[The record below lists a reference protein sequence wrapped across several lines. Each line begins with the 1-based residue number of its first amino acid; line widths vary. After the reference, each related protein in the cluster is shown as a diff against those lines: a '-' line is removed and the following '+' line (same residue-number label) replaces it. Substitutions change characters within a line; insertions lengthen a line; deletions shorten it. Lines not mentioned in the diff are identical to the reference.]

1 MDNIKECKVSE
12 LLNCCNADLNPIEP
26 RDRDTVHKEGIWHK
40 TSHVWLY
47 DSEGYVYFQVRAD
60 ADKLYTSAS
69 GHVGANEDTKNA
81 AVREMGEEL
90 GLRIWDDELELI
102 EIDAWK
108 FDNEVKHDHA
118 FAYIYLYKI
127 ARGFT
132 GFSVNPTEVSD
143 VVKVKAKDLLGH
155 FIGLPF
161 PCPQF
166 DVHGKKLKKYKEL
179 LLMDGEIAVLK
190 YGRILKAI
198 VERTNNE

>member
-1 MDNIKECKVSE
+1 MTEM
-12 LLNCCNADLNPIEP
+12 LNCCDANLNPIEP
-26 RDRDTVHKEGIWHK
+26 KDRDTVHKEGIWHK

-69 GHVGANEDTKNA
+69 GHVRQGEDPRDA

-90 GLRIWDDELELI
+90 GLRIWKDELELI
-102 EIDAWK
+102 EIDQWK
-108 FDNEVKHDHA
+108 SDTETKHDHA

-127 ARGFT
+127 AFGFT

-143 VVKVKAKDLLGH
+143 VVKIKAKELLGH
-155 FIGLPF
+155 LIGLPF
-161 PCPQF
+161 SCPQF

-179 LLMDGEIAVLK
+179 LLMDDEIAVLK

-198 VERTNNE
+198 TERTGSIE

>member
-1 MDNIKECKVSE
+1 MAE
-12 LLNCCNADLNPIEP
+12 LLNCCDQDLNPIEP
-26 RDRDTVHKEGIWHK
+26 KDRDTVHKEGIWHK

-69 GHVGANEDTKNA
+69 GHVDANESPKDA

-108 FDNEVKHDHA
+108 FDSEVKHDHA

-143 VVKVKAKDLLGH
+143 VVKVKAGDMISCLL
-155 FIGLPF
+155 GLPF
-161 PCPQF
+161 VCEQF
-166 DVHGKKLKKYKEL
+166 DVHGNKLKKNKEL
-179 LLMDGEIAVLK
+179 LLMDGEMGILK
-190 YGRILKAI
+190 YGRILNAI
-198 VERTNNE
+198 EKRVDK